1 MGPSSKDFPIATLN
15 CSCQNLFALHRKRP
29 NRRVAAKAGNRP
41 ANLRSQPGR
50 DIELALD
57 SSSATAGLTAEP
69 SGSLAGSIRVPGD
82 KSISH
87 RALIFGTLAVGET
100 RIEGLLEGEDV
111 LATAECMRRLGAR
124 VTRRGAGSWS
134 VSGVGVGGL
143 REPAQPLDFGNSGTG
158 ARLVMGLVAGHPIT
172 ATFIGDASLSR
183 RPMGRVITPLTEM
196 GAHFHARE
204 GGRLPLTL
212 TGAKPA
218 LPISYTSPVAS
229 AQVKS
234 AILLA
239 GLNAPGKTTVIEATP
254 TRDHTERMLRA
265 FGAEVETREG
275 PQGLLEIRLTGEPE
289 LRPCPIT
296 VPGDPSSAAFPVVAA
311 LLTPGSEIVVK
322 GITLNP
328 HRAGLYTTLI
338 EMGGDI
344 EVMNQRD
351 EGGEPVADLRVRSS
365 RLKGIDVPPA
375 RAASMIDE
383 YPVLAIA
390 AAFAEGE
397 TRMLGIHEL
406 RVKESDRIAA
416 TASGLRANGIK
427 VHESED
433 GMIVEGR
440 GGKVAGG
447 GRIAT
452 HMDHRIAMSFL
463 VMGLAAER
471 PVTVDDAS
479 MIATS
484 FPDFTGL
491 MRGLGASFAGH
502 AQ

>member
-1 MGPSSKDFPIATLN
+1 M
-15 CSCQNLFALHRKRP
+15 
-29 NRRVAAKAGNRP
+29 
-41 ANLRSQPGR
+41 
-50 DIELALD
+50 
-57 SSSATAGLTAEP
+57 
-69 SGSLAGSIRVPGD
+69 PGD

-87 RALIFGTLAVGET
+87 RALIFGALAVGET

-111 LATAECMRRLGAR
+111 LATAEAMRRLGAGVVR
-124 VTRRGAGSWS
+124 HADGTWS
-134 VSGVGVGGL
+134 VHGVGVGGL
-143 REPAQPLDFGNSGTG
+143 KEPEQPLDFGNSGTG

-183 RPMGRVITPLTEM
+183 RPMGRVISPLTQM

-212 TGAKPA
+212 TGARRA
-218 LPISYTSPVAS
+218 LPISYRSPVAS

-239 GLNAPGKTTVIEATP
+239 GLNTPGVTTVIETTP
-254 TRDHTERMLRA
+254 TRDHTERMLKA
-265 FGAEVETREG
+265 FGAEIASETDKD
-275 PQGLLEIRLTGEPE
+275 GLLAISLTGEPE
-289 LRPCPIT
+289 LTPCPIA

-311 LLTPGSEIVVK
+311 LLTPGSEVIVE

-328 HRAGLYTTLI
+328 HRAGLYTTLM

-344 EVMNQRD
+344 EVMNQRE

-365 RLKGIDVPPA
+365 RLKGIEVPPA

-383 YPVLAIA
+383 YPVLAVA
-390 AAFAEGE
+390 AAFAEG
-397 TRMLGIHEL
+397 TTTMLGIHEL

-427 VHESED
+427 VRESED
-433 GMIVEGR
+433 GMVVEGR
-440 GGKVAGG
+440 AGEAGG
-447 GRIAT
+447 GGHVTT

-463 VMGLAAER
+463 VMGLAAQK

-484 FPDFTGL
+484 FPDFERL
-491 MRGLGASFAGH
+491 MRGLGASFAGRG
-502 AQ
+502 Q

>member
-1 MGPSSKDFPIATLN
+1 MTADSTHS
-15 CSCQNLFALHRKRP
+15 
-29 NRRVAAKAGNRP
+29 AA
-41 ANLRSQPGR
+41 S
-50 DIELALD
+50 
-57 SSSATAGLTAEP
+57 LTAEP
-69 SGSLAGSIRVPGD
+69 SGALSGTISVPGD

-87 RALIFGTLAVGET
+87 RALIFGALAVGET
-100 RIEGLLEGEDV
+100 RITGLLEGEDV
-111 LATAECMRRLGAR
+111 LATAETMRRLGAEVSRDSGGTWR
-124 VTRRGAGSWS
+124 VH
-134 VSGVGVGGL
+134 GVGVGGL
-143 REPAQPLDFGNSGTG
+143 REPDRALDFGNSGTG
-158 ARLVMGLVAGHPIT
+158 ARLIMGLVAGHPIT
-172 ATFIGDASLSR
+172 ATFTGDASLSR

-196 GAHFHARE
+196 GAVFHARE
-204 GGRLPLTL
+204 GGRMPLTL
-212 TGAKPA
+212 TGARRV
-218 LPISYTSPVAS
+218 LPITYPSPVAS

-239 GLNAPGKTTVIEATP
+239 GLNAPGRTTVIEATP

-265 FGAEVETREG
+265 FGAEVIIEQG
-275 PQGLLEIRLTGEPE
+275 PKGLLAIHLTGEPE
-289 LRPCPIT
+289 LRPCT
-296 VPGDPSSAAFPVVAA
+296 VAVPGDPSSAAFPVVAA
-311 LLTPGSEIVVK
+311 LLTPDSEITVK

-328 HRAGLYTTLI
+328 HRAGLYTTLM

-344 EVMNQRD
+344 EVMNQRE

-365 RLKGIDVPPA
+365 RLKGIEVPPA

-383 YPVLAIA
+383 YPVLAVA

-416 TASGLRANGIK
+416 TASGLRANGVK
-427 VHESED
+427 VHESDD
-433 GMIVEGR
+433 GMVVEGR
-440 GGKVAGG
+440 SGEVGG
-447 GRIAT
+447 GGHVVT

-463 VMGLAAER
+463 VMGLAAQK
-471 PVTVDDAS
+471 PVTVDDAR

-491 MRGLGASFAGH
+491 MRGLGASFAGR

>member
-1 MGPSSKDFPIATLN
+1 MA
-15 CSCQNLFALHRKRP
+15 
-29 NRRVAAKAGNRP
+29 
-41 ANLRSQPGR
+41 
-50 DIELALD
+50 
-57 SSSATAGLTAEP
+57 SSSSHSPASLTAEP
-69 SGSLAGSIRVPGD
+69 SHGLNGRIRVPGD

-111 LATAECMRRLGAR
+111 LATAEAMRRLGAE
-124 VTRRGAGSWS
+124 VTRHADGTWS
-134 VSGVGVGGL
+134 VWGVGVGGL
-143 REPAQPLDFGNSGTG
+143 REPEQPLDFGNSGTG

-183 RPMGRVITPLTEM
+183 RPMGRVISPLTQM

-212 TGAKPA
+212 TGAKRA
-218 LPISYTSPVAS
+218 LPISYKSPVAS

-239 GLNAPGKTTVIEATP
+239 GLNTPGVTTVLEATP
-254 TRDHTERMLRA
+254 TRDHTERMLKA
-265 FGAEVETREG
+265 FGAEITSETDKD
-275 PQGLLEIRLTGEPE
+275 GLLAISLTGEPE
-289 LRPCPIT
+289 LTPCPIA

-311 LLTPGSEIVVK
+311 LLTPGSEVIVE

-328 HRAGLYTTLI
+328 HRAGLYTTLM

-344 EVMNQRD
+344 EVMNQRE

-365 RLKGIDVPPA
+365 RLKGIEVPPA

-383 YPVLAIA
+383 YPVLAVA
-390 AAFAEGE
+390 AGFAEG
-397 TRMLGIHEL
+397 TTTMLGIHEL

-427 VHESED
+427 VRESED
-433 GMIVEGR
+433 GMVVEGR
-440 GGKVAGG
+440 GGEVGG
-447 GRIAT
+447 GGHVTT

-463 VMGLAAER
+463 VMGLAAQK

-484 FPDFTGL
+484 FPDFERL
-491 MRGLGASFAGH
+491 MRGLGASFAGR